1 MLKRVALIIQY
12 DGTFFSGWQ
21 RQKNAK
27 SIQETIEN
35 ALLKVSNQKIKIFA
49 AGRTDAGVHASG
61 QVVHFD
67 IDFVI
72 PCNRYADVL
81 NNKLPLTIRIL
92 ESVEVKN
99 CWHACY
105 SAVYRHYR
113 YVINNSKI
121 PNLFLNNWSWHRYQ
135 KSLDEFLMSK
145 ALEGMHGEHDFFAF
159 QKTGSNRSSS
169 VTTIN
174 SIELERTEDLILVDI
189 KAKGFLYGMVRSIVG
204 QLVLVGEKKIT
215 PEIFKDRWESKN
227 KHDVRE
233 SAPAK
238 GLCFVNSI
246 YEETIFKKINQN
258 DLFPKFVIKGY
269 S

>member
-1 MLKRVALIIQY
+1 MKRVALIIQY
-12 DGTFFSGWQ
+12 DGSCFSGWQ
-21 RQKNAK
+21 RQKNAI
-27 SIQETIEN
+27 SVQETIEN
-35 ALLKVSNQKIKIFA
+35 ALFNLTNQKIKTFA

-67 IDFVI
+67 IEFVI
-72 PCNRYADVL
+72 PSFRYADVL
-81 NNKLPLTIRIL
+81 NNRLPNTIRII

-99 CWHACY
+99 TWHACY

-113 YVINNSKI
+113 YLINNSKI
-121 PNLFLNNWSWHRYQ
+121 PNLFLNKWSWHRYQ

-145 ALEGMHGEHDFFAF
+145 ALEGMSGEHDFFAF
-159 QKTGSNRSSS
+159 QKSGSNRSNS
-169 VTTIN
+169 VTTIK
-174 SIELERTEDLILVDI
+174 SIELERIEDLILIDI

-233 SAPAK
+233 SAPAN

-246 YEETIFKKINQN
+246 YEENVFKRVNKN
-258 DLFPKFVIKGY
+258 DLFPKFVVRGH